1 MTYQTRATADRPPG
15 MRRRLSRSLSRAVY
29 RCSTA
34 ACSTAAALC
43 WTILASAAPAAA
55 QDPPAAGE
63 PPQTGAPL
71 SPWHTLVLGGGGARG
86 LAHAGALL
94 ALEQLGYDPPLV
106 VGTSM
111 GAIVGALY
119 AAGYE
124 PAVVRDIITR
134 ENWLERF
141 AAEPLAAGP
150 DRAPRRPRIAFGI
163 GPRRAASG
171 VIPTTGVNQRLVE
184 LLFDPGVRARNDF
197 DALPRRFRA
206 VAADLATGEQ
216 VVLGRGDLP
225 RAVRASMAVPGAF
238 SPVRWGERVLTDGGV
253 ANNLPVSVARELS
266 DLPVIAV
273 NVLRPLPEITERAA
287 VEIGVRGL
295 RLLIENVTRHG
306 EPPDIL
312 VVPAIAPGFS
322 ESRFPADPGD
332 LLQSG
337 FDAVLLQV
345 PPAAPDGH
353 PSRRSVGDAPA
364 DVARVVVLGGDPAL
378 RRLARRIT
386 APLVGSY
393 DADAIVRR
401 TIALYHTGL
410 YDSVWPSLSFADEV
424 TLVVDLTPVVRTSV
438 AGSAHWDNDTGA
450 GGWGALRHLT
460 SLQTPVEVH
469 ATAVVHG
476 LSTRGGVD
484 ASVFSSLLPGMIW
497 NAGVYGGEER
507 VRLFV
512 RDSIAAVDSVRR
524 VGAWL
529 GAERRGTWYMSLL
542 ARADRLTHGL
552 EDGSAGPGR
561 HGWSY
566 GPFARFSRAPRPDPV
581 VGMDPV
587 LEVETRLGPLSY
599 SRIHGRGSVDGT
611 AGPLRM
617 ALFGDLAWSSRHTPA
632 DLRPAAT
639 TLLAPWLRTGALRS
653 RSRASAGLDLA
664 HPTILD
670 GYVRLRL
677 SGIAAGND
685 ADVFSTASGWRFGGE
700 LGAIWPTVVGPL
712 TAGIA
717 GGGGGGGWRINLG
730 VGAAY

>member
-1 MTYQTRATADRPPG
+1 M
-15 MRRRLSRSLSRAVY
+15 
-29 RCSTA
+29 
-34 ACSTAAALC
+34 LC
-43 WTILASAAPAAA
+43 WTGSLASAAPAAA
-55 QDPPAAGE
+55 QDPPTADE
-63 PPQTGAPL
+63 PPQVVARP
-71 SPWHTLVLGGGGARG
+71 SSRHALVLGGGGARG

-124 PAVVRDIITR
+124 PAAVRNIIMG

-163 GPRRAASG
+163 GPRHPASG

-184 LLFDPGVRARNDF
+184 LLFDAGVRARNDF
-197 DALPRRFRA
+197 DALPRRYRA
-206 VAADLATGEQ
+206 VAADLATGDE
-216 VVLGRGDLP
+216 VILGSGDLP

-253 ANNLPVSVARELS
+253 ANNLPVSVARELA

-273 NVLRPLPEITERAA
+273 NVLRPLPEITERTAMD
-287 VEIGVRGL
+287 IGVRGL
-295 RLLIENVTRHG
+295 RLLIENVTRHT
-306 EPPDIL
+306 EPPDVL
-312 VVPAIAPGFS
+312 VIPTIAPGFA
-322 ESRFPADPGD
+322 ESRFPADPGR

-337 FDAVLLQV
+337 FDAVLQQV
-345 PPAAPDGH
+345 PPAAPGGH
-353 PSRRSVGDAPA
+353 TSRPDAGDTPA
-364 DVARVVVLGGDPAL
+364 YIARVVVLGGDPAL

-386 APLVGSY
+386 APLVGRY
-393 DADAIVRR
+393 DADAVIRR
-401 TIALYHTGL
+401 TVALYHTGL

-438 AGSAHWDNDTGA
+438 AGSAHWDNDIGA
-450 GGWGALRHLT
+450 GAWGALRHLV

-476 LSTRGGVD
+476 LSARGGLD

-497 NAGVYGGEER
+497 NAGVHGGEER
-507 VRLFV
+507 VRLFAG
-512 RDSIAAVDSVRR
+512 DSIAAVDSVRR

-529 GAERRGTWYMSLL
+529 GAERRGSWYMSLL

-552 EDGSAGPGR
+552 ETGSGGAGR
-561 HGWSY
+561 QGWSY
-566 GPFARFSRAPRPDPV
+566 GPFARLSRAPRPDPV

-599 SRIHGRGSVDGT
+599 SRIHALGSLNGT

-632 DLRPAAT
+632 DLQPAAT
-639 TLLAPWLRTGALRS
+639 TLLAPWLQTGALRS

-664 HPTILD
+664 HPLILD

-677 SGIAAGND
+677 SGIAAGHD
-685 ADVFSTASGWRFGGE
+685 GDVFSRARGWR
-700 LGAIWPTVVGPL
+700 LGSEIGTVWPTVAGPL

-717 GGGGGGGWRINLG
+717 RGGGGGGWRINLG